1 MHSSTQRQP
10 ATTHEFFVANLTDMF
25 VGAVRRAGLPT
36 SGEAGRIAE
45 EHA

>member
-1 MHSSTQRQP
+1 MNISTQRQP

-25 VGAVRRAGLPT
+25 VAAIGAPVSPI
-36 SGEAGRIAE
+36 SGEAGRTAE